1 MRAVG
6 IRISLLLLAGWI
18 SVACDSSSAEFPPV
32 DAIEEVLSAAVSQ
45 GPGTVVALDTVIGG
59 EWRFLYIIG
68 PYTNPIAIRRCVGA
82 SVATRGIEV
91 HDGFTLLVLEPV
103 RGALRSV
110 ALPGRVAFA
119 PEATNRIYPRGSASF
134 AAQEAGPGLRR
145 HLIPAGS
152 RTRGCS
158 EARRW

>member
-1 MRAVG
+1 MRAVSS
-6 IRISLLLLAGWI
+6 RNMSRLLAA
-18 SVACDSSSAEFPPV
+18 SVTAACNSSSADFPPM
-32 DAIEEVLSAAVSQ
+32 DAIEGVLSAAVSQ
-45 GPGTVVALDTVIGG
+45 GPGTLVSLDTVIGG

-68 PYTNPIAIRRCVGA
+68 PYTNPLAIRQCVGS
-82 SVATRGIEV
+82 SVATHGIEV

-119 PEATNRIYPRGSASF
+119 PEANNRIYPRGSASF
-134 AAQEAGPGLRR
+134 AVQEGGPGSRR
-145 HLIPAGS
+145 HLIPAGG